1 MITAVLDTNVI
12 VGAAIGS
19 KRAMAGRTLDAYF
32 DDRYRLAFSPPT
44 SDELLHVLSLP
55 IMRLR
60 HGWSDDEILRFVLS
74 LHASAAIGTGRES
87 VPPSLTRDVTDT
99 KFLALATEV
108 GADFLVTRDRR
119 HLLRLRRFHSTRIV
133 TPSQFLIELE

>member
-1 MITAVLDTNVI
+1 
-12 VGAAIGS
+12 
-19 KRAMAGRTLDAYF
+19 
-32 DDRYRLAFSPPT
+32 
-44 SDELLHVLSLP
+44 
-55 IMRLR
+55 MRLR
-60 HGWSDDEILRFVLS
+60 HGWSDDEILQFVLS
-74 LHASAAIGTGRES
+74 FHASAAIGTGRES

-119 HLLRLRRFHSTRIV
+119 HLLRLRRFHTTRVV